1 MQQQH
6 QRINL
11 KQAWVVLLLVLVSFM
26 QARAGDSITVYIFLS
41 ETCPICQNQT
51 LTLRQLYDEYSG
63 KGITFQGVFPNL
75 EFSTDESIRK
85 FARKYKIDFNLK
97 RDEKQQLTNQL
108 GATVTPQIYVVR
120 NATQQVI
127 YKGKTD
133 NGFEG
138 IGKKRQVI
146 TAHYLRD
153 ALQSILDNKPIAV
166 NETTAVGCFIVKP
179 D

>member
-1 MQQQH
+1 MQQHHQH
-6 QRINL
+6 INL
-11 KQAWVVLLLVLVSFM
+11 KQAWVVLLLVLVSFI

-51 LTLRQLYDEYSG
+51 LTLRQLNDEYSG

-85 FARKYKIDFNLK
+85 FARKYKINFNLK

-108 GATVTPQIYVVR
+108 SATVTPQIYVVR
-120 NATQQVI
+120 NATQQVL

-153 ALQSILDNKPIAV
+153 ALQSILDNKPVAV